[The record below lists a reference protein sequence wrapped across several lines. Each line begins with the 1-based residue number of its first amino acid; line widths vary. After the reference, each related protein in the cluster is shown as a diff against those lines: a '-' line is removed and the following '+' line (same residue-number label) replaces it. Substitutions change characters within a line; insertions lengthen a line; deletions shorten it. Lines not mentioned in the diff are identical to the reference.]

1 MALKDSPQ
9 YYHEVLKRIPPRAL
23 PAFEE
28 PEMQERVWGR
38 SWGVHDDVGALRLCL
53 VHRPG
58 DEIRVMTAEKYD
70 PSIEALIDAEAQ
82 WYFRSDRAPDLG
94 KMQREHDQMTKA
106 LREEGVEV
114 VEVAASPAAPKA
126 MYTRDNAV
134 AVRGGAIVARMGPVG
149 RKPGTGRRGEEAH
162 VTRAIAALGMPILRT
177 IHGSG
182 LFEGGSFCFLDER
195 NAAIGLSFR
204 QNDEAARQVEEV
216 LSVQGVR
223 LHRVPL
229 TGHSLHIDSAI
240 VMVAKGLALVNV
252 SRLPYWFLDT
262 LRELK
267 IRAVDV
273 HWADNPRVVNS
284 HAVRPRPVLLAMN
297 NGDGTAE
304 RLLEHGVEVVP
315 IDYAECQ
322 TNGGGIHCSTLPLVR
337 DRS

>member
-1 MALKDSPQ
+1 MAFKDSPH

-23 PAFEE
+23 PAFEA

-38 SWGVHDDVGALRLCL
+38 RWGVYDDIGALKVCL

-58 DEIRVMTAEKYD
+58 DEIRVMTGDRYD
-70 PSIEALIDAEAQ
+70 PAIEALIDDDAQ
-82 WYFRSDRAPDLG
+82 WYFRSDRAPDLK
-94 KMQREHDQMTKA
+94 KMQAEHDRMTRA
-106 LREEGVEV
+106 LRDEGVEA
-114 VEVAASPAAPKA
+114 VEIGASPNDPKA

-134 AVRGGAIVARMGPVG
+134 AVQGGAIIARMGPVG
-149 RKPGTGRRGEEAH
+149 RELGTGRRGEEAFAAR
-162 VTRAIAALGMPILRT
+162 TIAGIGMPILRT

-204 QNDEAARQVEEV
+204 QNEEAARQIEEV

-229 TGHSLHIDSAI
+229 TGHSLHIDGAI
-240 VMVAKGLALVNV
+240 VMVAKDLALVNV

-262 LRELK
+262 LKDLG
-267 IRAVDV
+267 IRTVDV
-273 HWADNPRVVNS
+273 HWADNPRVVNCL
-284 HAVRPRPVLLAMN
+284 AIRPGRVLLAMN

-304 RLLEHGVEVVP
+304 RLVQHGVEVIPV
-315 IDYAECQ
+315 DYDECQ
-322 TNGGGIHCSTLPLVR
+322 SNGGGIHCSTLPLLR
-337 DRS
+337 ERA